1 MTKHHIRNIVF
12 DIGNVVVRWSPE
24 AVCEAAYG
32 KDAATPEIVDAVFGD
47 PLWPALNRGEVSVS
61 DAMAQYALKLG
72 WSDDFRD
79 GFFGHLTESLIEVP
93 GTIAMMDGLQ
103 ADGYQLYALTDNVH
117 EIMAY
122 LRARYDFW
130 AKFTGVVNSAELGT
144 IKPDPAIY
152 HHLLNTYDLVPEE
165 TLFLDD
171 LAKNVA
177 GAQAVGI
184 HAIQFA
190 TCDQA
195 KVEMRAMGV
204 RVW

>member
-1 MTKHHIRNIVF
+1 MTETIIRNIVF

-24 AVCEAAYG
+24 AICEAAYG
-32 KDAATPEIVDAVFGD
+32 KEAATPEVVASVFGD
-47 PLWPALNRGEVSVS
+47 PLWIALNQGKVSVP
-61 DAMAQYALKLG
+61 DAMAQYAAKLG
-72 WSDDFRD
+72 WADEFRD
-79 GFFGHLTESLIEVP
+79 SFFGHLTESLIEVP
-93 GTIAMMDGLQ
+93 GTIAMMHGLK
-103 ADGYQLYALTDNVH
+103 ADGYRLFALTDNVH

-122 LRARYDFW
+122 LRERYDFW
-130 AKFTGVVNSAELGT
+130 ALFEGVVNSAELGT

-152 HHLLNTYDLVPEE
+152 HHLLNTHDLVPGE

-190 TCDQA
+190 TCAAAQ
-195 KVEMRAMGV
+195 VEMRAMGV
-204 RVW
+204 QV